1 MGRNKLDKTK
11 IVLILTI
18 LYLIIYVLTGLKVGY
33 QRTPYSLKTIEII
46 HHKTMLQKNCIKT

>member
-1 MGRNKLDKTK
+1 MGRNKLDKAK

-33 QRTPYSLKTIEII
+33 QRTLYSLKAIEII
-46 HHKTMLQKNCIKT
+46 KNLFTIFAFSL